1 MDPALL
7 GGAAG
12 KCGGSVAVTRRAC
25 SDSKM
30 PPYAHVGTYGL
41 DVIAWGMDA
50 AVRGIRATIAPVAG
64 YTLQVFL
71 GIAMEAV
78 GLGGIETPD
87 LSALLGHCEQ
97 RRRLPRNE
105 RGDWGG
111 VAVHGAA
118 VSRRG
123 RGWQMTV
130 RGDLLGT
137 IVGIGS
143 NLHTMPKWR
152 GPRLRLRLLWNRA
165 ECTIDIRIN
174 ERRGSVEP
182 SKQSS
187 TGADTC
193 AAMSGDGEHSLPAPC
208 QKAVKAALRGP
219 RMAPT
224 TVATGRVR
232 QPRPRRAKG
241 ADPKPLPLPPGIPRD
256 ADKGIP
262 LLSVRDERRTF
273 DDLIVADDTRARLE
287 RIVKEDRVS
296 EALLH
301 YGLRPTSRILL
312 CGPPGT
318 GKTLT
323 AGVLAAATGR
333 RLIHVVFDS
342 LVSPYLGETASNLRR
357 VFEFAATGRF
367 VVLFDEFDI
376 VGRHRD
382 DPHEHGEIKR
392 LVGNFMQMMDDFKG
406 ESIIVAAT
414 NHQHLLDR
422 ALWRRFDEVVYYDNP
437 DQSRR
442 ERLLEMYLGALKKAG
457 RMPYKELAAVADGFS
472 AADIAKAGGDAL
484 RDAVVGGRDTVDEA
498 GVRRAIGEQRRR
510 MLAAVGG

>member
-1 MDPALL
+1 
-7 GGAAG
+7 
-12 KCGGSVAVTRRAC
+12 
-25 SDSKM
+25 
-30 PPYAHVGTYGL
+30 
-41 DVIAWGMDA
+41 
-50 AVRGIRATIAPVAG
+50 
-64 YTLQVFL
+64 
-71 GIAMEAV
+71 MEAF
-78 GLGGIETPD
+78 GLGGMEIPY
-87 LSALLGHCEQ
+87 LSALLGHWE
-97 RRRLPRNE
+97 RRRRVPQNE
-105 RGDWGG
+105 RGGRGG
-111 VAVHGAA
+111 AAVHGAA
-118 VSRRG
+118 AGRRG
-123 RGWQMTV
+123 RGWQMTA

-143 NLHTMPKWR
+143 SLRMMPKGTGGR
-152 GPRLRLRLLWNRA
+152 LRLRLRLLGGKVD
-165 ECTIDIRIN
+165 CTIDIRIN
-174 ERRGSVEP
+174 ERRGSVEL
-182 SKQSS
+182 
-187 TGADTC
+187 GRRCGLGVGTC
-193 AAMSGDGEHSLPAPC
+193 AAMSGDGEHSLPAPR

-224 TVATGRVR
+224 AMAAGRIR

-241 ADPKPLPLPPGIPRD
+241 AETTPLPRPPGIPRD

-262 LLSVRDERRTF
+262 LLSVRDEHHTF

-287 RIVKEDRVS
+287 RIVKEDMAS
-296 EALLH
+296 EVLLRH
-301 YGLRPTSRILL
+301 GLRPTSRILL

-323 AGVLAAATGR
+323 AGVLATATGR

-437 DQSRR
+437 DQGRR

-457 RMPYKELAAVADGFS
+457 RMPYEELAAAADGFS

-510 MLAAVGG
+510 MLAAAGG